1 MRGPAMFLSPDS
13 AGSRPQSAL
22 PDRNTKTMRNLI
34 LTTCLAAMMP
44 LAWAQ
49 EAKTAPR
56 LSPADA
62 KKHPGETITVCGKVV
77 DTMVGKYGIAR
88 HGKPVMF
95 YLDQPRAS
103 QVFYFVSFG
112 SKELGPKEV
121 LDAYTD
127 KNVCVTGKVTM
138 SSDRAYIMADNRDN
152 IKIQADAPK
161 AEAK

>member
-1 MRGPAMFLSPDS
+1 VARHCSSPVNPL
-13 AGSRPQSAL
+13 ALALKSAL
-22 PDRNTKTMRNLI
+22 PDRNAKTMRNLI
-34 LTTCLAAMMP
+34 LTICMAAMLP
-44 LAWAQ
+44 LVSAQ

-56 LSPADA
+56 VSPADA

-77 DTMVGKYGIAR
+77 DTMVGKYGIAQ

-103 QVFYFVSFG
+103 QIFYFVSFG
-112 SKELGPKEV
+112 SKEHGPKEV

-152 IKIQADAPK
+152 IKVQTETPK